1 VGQNV
6 KGIIAVAVNF
16 SRIQF

>member
-1 VGQNV
+1 V